1 MLRGFPVLN
10 LPYIHRIYMVMA
22 NPIYVCVCV
31 LVWCRVYVVQQYTH
45 KQHAVHA
52 QGLSTRTSNMQY
64 THKGCSH
71 AQATCSTR
79 TSDMQYTH
87 KQHGKYSRKQHGVRQ
102 ATWQVHTQATWC
114 RVAQQYTHK
123 GCPHA
128 QQHAVHAQ
136 ATWQVLTQATWCKTS
151 NMASTHTSNI
161 QYTHKQHAVHVQGLS
176 TRTSNMQYTHKG
188 CPAVHAQ
195 GLFTHTATCSTRTNN
210 MQYTHKQHGVTK
222 ATWQIHTQATW
233 CRVVQQ

>member
-52 QGLSTRTSNMQY
+52 QGLFTRTSNMQY
-64 THKGCSH
+64 THK
-71 AQATCSTR
+71 R
-79 TSDMQYTH
+79 
-87 KQHGKYSRKQHGVRQ
+87 
-102 ATWQVHTQATWC
+102 
-114 RVAQQYTHK
+114 
-123 GCPHA
+123 
-128 QQHAVHAQ
+128 HAVHAQ

>member
-136 ATWQVLTQATWCKTS
+136 ATWQVHTQATYSTRTS
-151 NMASTHTSNI
+151 NT
-161 QYTHKQHAVHVQGLS
+161 QYTYKGCPHAQATCSTRTRVVQQFTHKGCSHTQQHAVHAQTTCS
-176 TRTSNMQYTHKG
+176 TRTSNM
-188 CPAVHAQ
+188 V
-195 GLFTHTATCSTRTNN
+195 
-210 MQYTHKQHGVTK
+210 
-222 ATWQIHTQATW
+222 
-233 CRVVQQ
+233 